1 MAGGFHHAQTYN
13 PHALYRDGGGFA
25 LATMGFTGAGSAG
38 GAVAA
43 RQSIGPPS
51 YQAGWAGYTA
61 QGRWFRF
68 VSTTVTVTARRVLGR
83 AAGGASIMLQGRGS
97 PAPAQINVEGGGGA
111 GSVSWNLGT
120 FRLRPQVGDRLALS
134 IYYDRHGH
142 DFLTATDVTQGTTQ
156 TIRMNVP
163 KMTYLTARVF
173 ARVAPTTPAPRAD
186 VRLWKYADSLV
197 IHQKNTGTHGTLL
210 GPWTTSAM
218 IDTSTGTATGRVV
231 ASPSGLWNR
240 GQNFGVW
247 LRALPGAP

>member
-1 MAGGFHHAQTYN
+1 MAGVFMMRRSITRM
-13 PHALYRDGGGFA
+13 LYAATAAGLA

-38 GAVAA
+38 GAAAA

-68 VSTTVTVTARRVLGR
+68 ASTTVTVPARYVLGR
-83 AAGGASIMLQGRGS
+83 AAGSANIMLQGRGS
-97 PAPAQINVEGGGGA
+97 VAPAQILVEAGGGA

-186 VRLWKYADSLV
+186 VRLWKYADSRLTTY
-197 IHQKNTGTHGTLL
+197 TGSHGTLL